1 MSHYEHPQE
10 PQQHDIIV
18 ALLVLL
24 ALVLLCF
31 WPRLMRAG
39 LVWLEQYAK

>member
-1 MSHYEHPQE
+1 MSRFDQPQE

-24 ALVLLCF
+24 ALVLLAC
-31 WPRLMRAG
+31 WPNVLRAG
-39 LVWLEQYAK
+39 LVWLEKYAK

>member
-1 MSHYEHPQE
+1 MSHYQYPKE

-24 ALVLLCF
+24 ALVLLAC
-31 WPRLMRAG
+31 WPQAMRWLLERL
-39 LVWLEQYAK
+39 KP